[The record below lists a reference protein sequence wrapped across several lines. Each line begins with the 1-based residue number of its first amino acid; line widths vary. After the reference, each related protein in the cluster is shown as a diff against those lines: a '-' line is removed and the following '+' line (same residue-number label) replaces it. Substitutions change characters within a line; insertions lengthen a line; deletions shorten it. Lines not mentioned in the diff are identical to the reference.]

1 MNEITKIHLGRQA
14 FVIAVD
20 AHKELQEYLRA
31 IKRHMGETDE
41 AVKEVE
47 LRMAELLIER
57 GVVGDKV
64 VLPEDVEYL
73 KQQLGEPGDF
83 GDGEDE
89 EDVEEVSSSRS
100 KRLFRD
106 TENGMLAGVCA
117 GIAKYFGVDP
127 VWIRLAFVALLFV
140 GASSILLYII
150 LWLIVP
156 EAKTKSEHL
165 QMQGKPVTVDAL
177 KEVVERADVKGAATR
192 AQHTVGKVVHS
203 VLKVIAVFIG
213 LGLMLAG
220 IGALL
225 SLITV
230 SVYWA
235 LNHDLVP
242 ANLFP
247 VGGREVL
254 LLGLVLVA
262 LAIISLFLL
271 VAGVSVMKRKWSLP
285 GWALA
290 AIVAVFLAS
299 VAVSGA
305 LIADAVPKV
314 RQRYEASQH
323 TYKRTVPEFH
333 KLQVNGNFD
342 TSITYEESSEYSV
355 SMRYWGDM
363 DATKLKAEVK
373 DQTLV
378 LDSNT
383 LAAVRCQK
391 LCLFHSPI
399 LEITIRGPK
408 LQEVTADMQGAQL
421 TMPNVRDQALRV
433 RAISS
438 FVYLPD
444 VTGDIVRAE
453 RLADGAWSL
462 VFSGTYEG
470 TDYPQEVS
478 VYERTA
484 TIAAK
489 NIDLKFEG
497 HCATA
502 LRLNTGEF
510 VHLSG
515 PFEMLTLNGKT
526 IGNRTELRKI
536 QNQSGMSAEK
546 CVTIQTSSND
556 YDYVDPLTNADVAD
570 YDDLSVDDATR

>member
-14 FVIAVD
+14 FVVAVD
-20 AHKELQEYLRA
+20 AYKELQEYLRA

-47 LRMAELLIER
+47 LRMAELLVER
-57 GVVGDKV
+57 GIVGDKV
-64 VLPEDVEYL
+64 VLLEDIQYL

-83 GDGEDE
+83 GDAEDE
-89 EDVEEVSSSRS
+89 EVEETSSLKS

-117 GIAKYFGVDP
+117 GIAKYLGTDP

-140 GASSILLYII
+140 GASSVLLYII

-156 EAKTKSEHL
+156 EAKTKSERL

-192 AQHTVGKVVHS
+192 AQRTVGKAVQS
-203 VLKVIAVFIG
+203 VLKVIAVLIG
-213 LGLMLAG
+213 LSLMLAG

-225 SLITV
+225 SLITA

-262 LAIISLFLL
+262 SAILSLFLL

-285 GWALA
+285 SWALA

-305 LIADAVPKV
+305 LIADAAPKI

-323 TYKRTVPEFH
+323 TYTRTVPEFH
-333 KLQVNGNFD
+333 KLEVRGSFD
-342 TSITYEESSEYSV
+342 TSIRYEESNEYSV
-355 SMRYWGDM
+355 SMRYFGNVD
-363 DATKLKAEVK
+363 TSKLKAEVK
-373 DQTLV
+373 DQTLA

-383 LAAVRCQK
+383 LADTTRCQK
-391 LCLFHSPI
+391 LCLFHSPL

-408 LQEVTADMQGAQL
+408 LQAITANMQGAQL
-421 TMPNVRDQALRV
+421 VIPDVRDQTLTV

-438 FVYLPD
+438 FVYFPNVAAD
-444 VTGDIVRAE
+444 TIRAE
-453 RLADGAWSL
+453 RLADDVWSL
-462 VFSGTYEG
+462 AFSGSHEG
-470 TDYPQEVS
+470 ADYPQEVS
-478 VYERTA
+478 IFERTA
-484 TIAAK
+484 NIAAK

-497 HCATA
+497 ECATSY
-502 LRLNTGEF
+502 RLNTGEF

-515 PFEMLTLNGKT
+515 PFETLILNGKT
-526 IGNRTELRKI
+526 IGNRNELRKI
-536 QNQSGMSAEK
+536 QDQPGMSAEK
-546 CVTIQTSSND
+546 CVTIETSSND
-556 YDYVDPLTNADVAD
+556 YDYKDPLSDADVAD
-570 YDDLSVDDATR
+570 YDDLSIDGSR